1 MFFTHI
7 ISDTHFSHE
16 KIISLGERPFSS
28 VQEMNET
35 LIENWNRV
43 VPKDGVVLH
52 LGDFAHDSVPREEI
66 REIRNRLNGDIFL
79 TLGNHDILENL
90 LWDGTFAMNK
100 VRFWFREEDKDVHF
114 SHLPLEP
121 RLLYSGRISVHGH
134 THGPISILDEELHK
148 GSISVN
154 CELHDYTPV
163 SHDELMLMINERREM
178 IPSSWAVHL
187 RESGSYP
194 YANNA

>member
-28 VQEMNET
+28 VREMDEA
-35 LIENWNRV
+35 LIKNWNSV
-43 VPKDGVVLH
+43 VPKDGIVLH
-52 LGDFAHDSVPREEI
+52 LGDFAHDSVSRERI
-66 REIRNRLNGDIFL
+66 REILEQLNGDIFL

-100 VRFWFREEDKDVHF
+100 VRFWFRTKDKDIHF

-121 RLLYSGRISVHGH
+121 RLLYRGRISIHGH
-134 THGPISILDEELHK
+134 THGQENILEPVLHK
-148 GSISVN
+148 GSISMN
-154 CELHDYTPV
+154 CELHNYTPV
-163 SHDELMLMINERREM
+163 SHDDLMIMVDEKLSK
-178 IPSSWAVHL
+178 IPHGWMT
-187 RESGSYP
+187 
-194 YANNA
+194 